1 MYPAITGSLISAG
14 GNLLSNLLGFGSQA
28 MTNKSNMKL
37 AEYQY
42 QKNLEMWNR
51 NNEYN
56 SPVNQMKRL
65 SEAGLNP
72 NLVYGHGS
80 ISNTSTSTPA
90 YQAPNLQAYTNFS
103 SLGQAFID
111 GFEALRSKRLD
122 NEKKEEEINN
132 IKADTD
138 NKENKNPLL
147 KAQSKLAEA
156 QAAESE
162 LRREIGVIEKE
173 LKGKERDFVL
183 ASYNDRLAKLVA
195 ERRSAE
201 YEVNELQP
209 ARLANINA
217 DTDNKNADTNIVKP
231 ALANSYNASAE
242 KNRAD
247 ALNIRSL
254 MPILVNAAQLE
265 NELKSDKVW
274 NSKIDRVI
282 RNSFLGSE
290 ISNRSAELK
299 SLAAQYVAIYKSN
312 LTVQQKAQAINDINS
327 GFFGN
332 NALRVRTYVHEVFNA
347 LGFGGDDIISLI
359 KK

>member
-14 GNLLSNLLGFGSQA
+14 GNFLSNLLGFGSQA

-162 LRREIGVIEKE
+162 LRREIGLIEKE

-183 ASYNDRLAKLVA
+183 ASYEDRLSKLVA
-195 ERRSAE
+195 ERKAAE
-201 YEVNELQP
+201 YEFNELQP

-217 DTDNKNADTNIVKP
+217 DTANKNADTNIVKP

-242 KNRAD
+242 NSRAAAKSTLTLLPFLSGLKKD
-247 ALNIRSL
+247 EVYHSTLDKLLRTRFLPGEIKERRAEIEAGLNHLIYIANSNKTEAQKAEAL
-254 MPILVNAAQLE
+254 Q
-265 NELKSDKVW
+265 
-274 NSKIDRVI
+274 
-282 RNSFLGSE
+282 SFYDYVPYADL
-290 ISNRSAELK
+290 ISSMAAELSK
-299 SLAAQYVAIYKSN
+299 NIGLSTRDILEYKKPS
-312 LTVQQKAQAINDINS
+312 
-327 GFFGN
+327 
-332 NALRVRTYVHEVFNA
+332 RVP
-347 LGFGGDDIISLI
+347 L